1 MSARVTG
8 MDIDA
13 LLAQA
18 PRYPRRIAC
27 LTEEPTE
34 TLYRLG
40 CGDLVVGVSSFTL
53 RPEPARHKP
62 KVSSFL
68 DANFERLLA
77 LRPDLVIGFS
87 DLQGD
92 IAAEL
97 ARRGIPVVIFNQR
110 SVAEILQTIQMTGA
124 IVGKDGEAALLVD
137 KLVAGLRDVATAAAA
152 LPRRPRIFFEEW
164 ADPTISAIR
173 WVSELIELCGGED
186 VFAQTRDRHDAK
198 GRIVTTDDV
207 VAANPDAIMA
217 SWCGKKVKR
226 TSLLERYP
234 TTTAVQ
240 DDQLYEIPSE
250 LILQPGPAALT
261 DGVAAL
267 ARIIGAIARGERLP
281 PRSGPH
287 DDDECRR
294 GDLLPRPP

>member
-1 MSARVTG
+1 
-8 MDIDA
+8 MDIDT

-18 PRYPRRIAC
+18 PRSPRRIAC
-27 LTEEPTE
+27 LTEETTE

-53 RPEPARHKP
+53 RPEAARHKP

-68 DANFERLLA
+68 DANFDRLLS
-77 LRPDLVIGFS
+77 LKPDLVIGFS

-92 IAAEL
+92 IAKEL
-97 ARRGIPVVIFNQR
+97 ATRGVPVVIFNQR
-110 SVAEILQTIQMTGA
+110 SVGEILQTIQMTGA
-124 IVGKDGEAALLVD
+124 LVGKDREAAALVD
-137 KLVAGLRDVATAAAA
+137 ALVAGLRDTATAAAA
-152 LPRRPRIFFEEW
+152 LPRRPKIFFEEW

-173 WVSELIELCGGED
+173 WVSELIEVCGGDD
-186 VFAQTRDRHDAK
+186 VFAWTRARHDAR
-198 GRIVTTDDV
+198 GRFVPADDV
-207 VAANPDAIMA
+207 VTANPDGIIA

-226 TSLLERYP
+226 TSFLARYAA
-234 TTTAVQ
+234 TTAVQ

-267 ARIIGAIARGERLP
+267 SRIIGAIARGERLP
-281 PRSGPH
+281 PRPGPP

-294 GDLLPRPP
+294 GDLPP

>member
-1 MSARVTG
+1 
-8 MDIDA
+8 MDVDA
-13 LLAQA
+13 LLAAA
-18 PRYPRRIAC
+18 PRHPRRIAC

-53 RPEPARHKP
+53 RPEAARHKP

-68 DANFERLLA
+68 DANFDRLLA
-77 LRPDLVIGFS
+77 LQPDLVIGFS

-97 ARRGIPVVIFNQR
+97 AKRGVPVVIFNQR

-124 IVGKDGEAALLVD
+124 LVGRDREAAVLVD
-137 KLVAGLRDVATAAAA
+137 DLVAGLRDVAASAAA
-152 LPRRPRIFFEEW
+152 LPRRPKIFFEEW
-164 ADPTISAIR
+164 ADPTISGIR
-173 WVSELIELCGGED
+173 WVSELIEVCGGDD
-186 VFAQTRDRHDAK
+186 VFARTRARHDAK
-198 GRIVTTDDV
+198 GRFVSTDDV
-207 VAANPDAIMA
+207 IAADPDGIIA

-226 TSLLERYP
+226 TSFPTRYA
-234 TTTAVQ
+234 TTTAVR

-267 ARIIGAIARGERLP
+267 SRIIAAVARGERLA
-281 PRSGPH
+281 PRPGPA
-287 DDDECRR
+287 DEDECRR
-294 GDLLPRPP
+294 GDLGP

>member
-1 MSARVTG
+1 
-8 MDIDA
+8 MDLDA
-13 LLAQA
+13 LLAAA
-18 PRYPRRIAC
+18 PRHPQRIAC

-68 DANFERLLA
+68 DANFDRLLA

-92 IAAEL
+92 IAREL
-97 ARRGIPVVIFNQR
+97 AKRGVPVVIFNQR

-124 IVGKDGEAALLVD
+124 LVGRDREAAALVD
-137 KLVAGLRDVATAAAA
+137 ELVTGLRDVAVAAAA
-152 LPRRPRIFFEEW
+152 LPRRPKIFFEEW
-164 ADPTISAIR
+164 QDPIISGIR
-173 WVSELIELCGGED
+173 WVSELVELCGGDD
-186 VFAQTRDRHDAK
+186 VFAHTRARHDAK
-198 GRIVTTDDV
+198 GRFVSIDDV
-207 VAANPDAIMA
+207 VFANPDGIIA

-226 TSLLERYP
+226 TSFPARYAS
-234 TTTAVQ
+234 TTAVR

-261 DGVAAL
+261 DGVKAM
-267 ARIIGAIARGERLP
+267 ARIVGAIARGERLP
-281 PRSGPH
+281 PRPGPA

-294 GDLLPRPP
+294 GDL